1 MSMQNTNIYLSYFQV
16 LLTHSIQSKISSKT
30 KVTEFS
36 FALSVK
42 ENILWFD
49 ISVQDSVTVE
59 VMEC

>member
-16 LLTHSIQSKISSKT
+16 LLTHSIQSKIPSKT

>member
-1 MSMQNTNIYLSYFQV
+1 MSMQNANIYLSYFQV